1 MEIGGFGDVELQHLA
16 VFLAQARQCRAF
28 RRFLGDQRQDRARD
42 RLFQIGADGVD
53 VGLAPALDPVD
64 NDQAAAVCG
73 KQAECVAGADGVL
86 TARRIRCEHLDRLV
100 SKARPKAGERA
111 NMLRPVGSR
120 EQIDRKQRF
129 SGHRPQNSQRVVRTE
144 SRAPSDSSTMRPS
157 SSVR

>member
-1 MEIGGFGDVELQHLA
+1 MKA
-16 VFLAQARQCRAF
+16 KK
-28 RRFLGDQRQDRARD
+28 
-42 RLFQIGADGVD
+42 QISK
-53 VGLAPALDPVD
+53 APVLDAVD
-64 NDQAAAVCG
+64 NDQTAALRG
-73 KQAECVAGADGVL
+73 KQTECVAGADSVL

-129 SGHRPQNSQRVVRTE
+129 RGHPPQNSQRVVRTE